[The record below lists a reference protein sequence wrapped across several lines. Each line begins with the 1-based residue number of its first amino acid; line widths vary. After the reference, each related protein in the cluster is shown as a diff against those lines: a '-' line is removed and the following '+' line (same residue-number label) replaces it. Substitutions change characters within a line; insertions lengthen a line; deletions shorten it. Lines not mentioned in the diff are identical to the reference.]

1 MSNNHNIVDYMN
13 ATVRRSAESDFVEVY
28 PLFEQL
34 WPNKELDRNAL
45 KTVFNRGI
53 NSSTDELLC
62 LVYAGEVIGFCAY
75 AIVNNLWQAGYI
87 SYMYA
92 MVVDEKYR
100 GRGFGTMLIDEA
112 IQDSKNK
119 GLKRLELDSAFHREK
134 AHEFYLKLGFEKRA
148 FLFSYPLQ
156 K

>member
-1 MSNNHNIVDYMN
+1 MHVLIRK
-13 ATVRRSAESDFVEVY
+13 ATESDFEKVY

-34 WPNKELDRNAL
+34 WPNKELDKTAL
-45 KTVFNRGI
+45 RIVFNRGV
-53 NSSTDELLC
+53 NSDTDELLC
-62 LVYAGEVIGFCAY
+62 LVYSDELIGFCAY

-92 MVVDEKYR
+92 MVVDEKQR
-100 GRGFGTMLIDEA
+100 GKGFGTMLINES
-112 IQDSKNK
+112 IKDSKAK

-148 FLFSYPLQ
+148 FLFSHSL
-156 K
+156 

>member
-1 MSNNHNIVDYMN
+1 MDFTIRK
-13 ATVRRSAESDFVEVY
+13 ATESDFEKVY

-34 WPNKELDRNAL
+34 WPNRELDKEAL
-45 KTVFNRGI
+45 KTVFDRGV
-53 NSSTDELLC
+53 NSDTDELLC
-62 LVYAGEVIGFCAY
+62 LDYSNELIGFCAY

-100 GRGFGTMLIDEA
+100 GKGYGTKLIEEA

-119 GLKRLELDSAFHREK
+119 GLKRLELDSGFHREK

-148 FLFSYPLQ
+148 FLFSYPL
-156 K
+156 